1 MASKTTDQ
9 VGEIY
14 QAAAEEQRQRLI
26 AQGVKQERDRVL
38 DWLASMLCK
47 PYKEAGV
54 CEDIYCHVY
63 ENLLTELD
71 KENYK

>member
-14 QAAAEEQRQRLI
+14 QAAAVEQRERLI
-26 AQGVKQERDRVL
+26 AQGVNQERNRIEK
-38 DWLASMLCK
+38 WLAQMLCK
-47 PYKEAGV
+47 PYKETGV
-54 CEDIYCHVY
+54 CDDIYCHVY

-71 KENYK
+71 KENSK